1 MAHKHFR
8 ILLAHSN
15 MLKNDSKQAKKMK
28 PYPPLATIQA
38 ASILRDNGF
47 EVALFDPT
55 FDQDL
60 DELDKLLGSF
70 CPDLV
75 VVYEDF
81 FNFITKMC
89 LLHMRETALEIGR
102 LARENGAVTIAA
114 SPDTSDHPEYYL
126 DQVFDYALI
135 GEADLALLE
144 TCLAL
149 SEQRDP
155 LASGVKGV
163 AGLDSGGNLKKNPY
177 RPLIKD
183 LSELPMPAWDLV
195 TIEPYRQAWL
205 EKHNYFSLNM
215 VSSRGCSYSCNW
227 CAKPIWGENFAQRP
241 AKLVAEELNCLVE
254 SFNPDHIWFADD
266 NFVCGRDWIRD
277 FDKYLSG
284 NKPRVSYSIQSRA
297 DLLDPEVIEYLK
309 SSGCS
314 EVWLGAE
321 SGSEKILRSM
331 NKGVSIKQLRTA
343 SSELQKAGIRV
354 CLFFQFG
361 YPDEDF
367 DDILASAD
375 LIREI
380 FPDNIGVSVTYPLPG
395 TRLYQSVCNR
405 MGEQT
410 HWNDSDDLAMLFQ
423 GRYETPFYKKLHGV
437 LHDELELRHRLE
449 NATEN
454 GEFRTAELLK
464 QVSRGWLELGQM
476 ESTHR
481 REKNN

>member
-1 MAHKHFR
+1 MAHKHYR

-15 MLKNDSKQAKKMK
+15 MLKNDSKQAKKIK

-60 DELDKLLGSF
+60 DELEQLLGSF

-81 FNFITKMC
+81 FNFLTKMC
-89 LLHMRETALEIGR
+89 LVHMRETALAIGR
-102 LARENGAVTIAA
+102 LAREKGAVTIAA

-135 GEADLALLE
+135 GEADLTLLE
-144 TCLAL
+144 SCRAL
-149 SEQRDP
+149 SDQCDP
-155 LASGVKGV
+155 LKSGVNGV
-163 AGLDSGGNLKKNPY
+163 AGFDSGGNLKKNAD
-177 RPLIKD
+177 RPLIHD
-183 LSELPMPAWDLV
+183 LSTLPMPAWDLV
-195 TIEPYRQAWL
+195 AIEPYRQAWL

-241 AKLVAEELNCLVE
+241 ANLVAEELNWLVE

-284 NKPRVSYSIQSRA
+284 HRPRVSYSIQSRA

-309 SSGCS
+309 SSGCR

-321 SGSEKILRSM
+321 SGSEKILRAM
-331 NKGVSIKQLRTA
+331 NKGVSIKQLRNA
-343 SSELQKAGIRV
+343 SSELKKAGIRV

-375 LIREI
+375 LIREV

-395 TRLYQSVCNR
+395 TRLYQSVCSR
-405 MGEQT
+405 IGEQT

-423 GRYETPFYKKLHGV
+423 GRYETPFYKKLHWV
-437 LHDELELRHRLE
+437 LHDELELRHRVA

-454 GEFRTAELLK
+454 GESRIADLLK